1 MTKNYPSMPP
11 PTTLPILQKLVGV
24 YKLWHNYFIRL
35 DKSHKYTIGVDID
48 NLFREVIKRII
59 SGSYKASEQ
68 KIYYLDQASNM
79 FDILKYMLQ
88 IAWEIKI
95 LDDKK
100 YIALSKPLTE
110 VGKMLGGWQRQ
121 TKTR

>member
-1 MTKNYPSMPP
+1 
-11 PTTLPILQKLVGV
+11 LPILQKLVGV

-48 NLFREVIKRII
+48 SLFREVIKRII
-59 SGSYKASEQ
+59 SGGYKASEQ
-68 KIYYLDQASNM
+68 KIYYLNQASDI

-88 IAWEIKI
+88 IAWEMKI
-95 LDDKK
+95 LDNNK
-100 YIALSKPLTE
+100 YLALSQPLNE
-110 VGKMLGGWQRQ
+110 IGKMLGGWQRQ